1 MDIRDLLLKN
11 VMIMDLKATD
21 QRGAIDEMVAKYKAE
36 GIIDDDQLYKEDIL
50 KREAESTTG
59 IGDGIAMPHAKDKAV
74 KRATVLFA
82 KSEAGIEYHA
92 LDGQPV
98 HLFFMIAAPEGA
110 NNTHLQ
116 ALAALSSLLINPN
129 LVAALKKAKTPDEV
143 LQLFGDAQ
151 EAKDAKDKADEAKAA
166 QQDAEREAAAAAS
179 ISAASAD
186 GKKPFVVAV
195 TACPTGI
202 AHTYMAEAALKEQ
215 AEKMGVDIK
224 VETNGSEGVKHKLT
238 AADIDAAVGVI
249 IAADKKVDMPRFDG
263 KHLINRPVIDGI
275 KKPDEL
281 IQDTLDEKGPVF
293 HAAGG
298 HTEAAAADDGEEKK
312 TLWSRIYA
320 DLMNGVSN
328 MLPFVVGGGII
339 MAVSFIFENAF
350 GAKSQWFTF
359 TNNLGN
365 YAFSFLVPV
374 LAAYIAVSI
383 GDRPALMPG
392 FVGGYMA
399 TIAAASV
406 VHAQNAA
413 GFIGGLA
420 AGFIAGWMIV
430 GLKKLFA
437 GMPHSLDGLKTILF
451 YPVIGLALI
460 GLIMFFIVNPI
471 FAFLN
476 GALINWLEGM
486 GTGNA
491 ILVGTILAAMMSID
505 MGGPFNKAAY
515 TFAIGVYQASGFK
528 DGRWMAAVMIG
539 GMIPPLAIAIAA
551 TFFPSKFTKTEHSS
565 AMSNY
570 VLGLT
575 FITEGAIPFAATDPV
590 HVIGSSVIGSAI
602 AGGLTQLFHVNV
614 PAPHGGIV
622 ALALTNQKL
631 GFIVS
636 LLVGTAIASL
646 ILGFWRPKAK
656 ENA

>member
-1 MDIRDLLLKN
+1 MDIRELLLKD
-11 VMIMDLKATD
+11 VMIMDLKATTKEA
-21 QRGAIDEMVAKYKAE
+21 AIDEMTAKYHE
-36 GIIDDDQLYKEDIL
+36 QGIIDDLDLYRSDIL

-59 IGDGIAMPHAKDKAV
+59 IGDGIAMPHAKDAAV

-82 KSEAGIEYHA
+82 KSDAGIDFNA

-116 ALAALSSLLINPN
+116 ALAALSSLLINPD
-129 LVAALKKAKTPDEV
+129 LVAALKKAQTPDDV
-143 LQLFGDAQ
+143 QQLFSDAQ
-151 EAKDAKDKADEAKAA
+151 AAKDKKEAEEAKA
-166 QQDAEREAAAAAS
+166 EAAKEAAKAQ
-179 ISAASAD
+179 AAQAQPQQR
-186 GKKPFVVAV
+186 PFIVAV

-202 AHTYMAEAALKEQ
+202 AHTYMAEAALKET
-215 AEKMGVDIK
+215 AEKMNVDIK
-224 VETNGSEGVKHKLT
+224 VETNGSEGVKHLLSND
-238 AADIDAAVGVI
+238 DINRAVGVI
-249 IAADKKVDMPRFDG
+249 VAADKKVEMNRFNG
-263 KHLINRPVIDGI
+263 KHLLNRPVIDGI
-275 KKPDEL
+275 KKPEEL
-281 IQDTLDEKGPVF
+281 IQDTLDQKGGIF
-293 HAAGG
+293 HADGTVADSG
-298 HTEAAAADDGEEKK
+298 AAVEEKSTWNK
-312 TLWSRIYA
+312 IYQ

-339 MAVSFIFENAF
+339 MALSFIFENWL
-350 GAKSQWFTF
+350 GAHSMAFTF

-399 TIAAASV
+399 TLAAASV
-406 VHAQNAA
+406 VKAQNPA

-420 AGFIAGWMIV
+420 AGFIAGWLIV
-430 GLKKLFA
+430 LLKKVFA
-437 GMPHSLDGLKTILF
+437 SLPHSLDGLKTILI
-451 YPVIGLALI
+451 YPVIGLALM

-471 FAFLN
+471 FAAVN
-476 GALINWLEGM
+476 GALIGFLEGM

-491 ILVGTILAAMMSID
+491 IVVGVILAAMMSID

-515 TFAIGVYQASGFK
+515 TFAIGIYQASNFK

-539 GMIPPLAIAIAA
+539 GMIPPLAIAIAS
-551 TFFPSKFTKTEHSS
+551 TFFPKKFTATERNSGLT
-565 AMSNY
+565 NY

-575 FITEGAIPFAATDPV
+575 FITEGAIPFAATDPL

-602 AGGLTQLFHVNV
+602 AGGLTQLWHVNV

-622 ALALTNQKL
+622 ALALTNQKF
-631 GFIVS
+631 GFIMS
-636 LLVGTAIASL
+636 LIIGAVIAGL
-646 ILGFWRPKAK
+646 ILGIWRPTAK